1 MMNAMQLQGNRSGC
15 QKEAGDAPAPQFV
28 IPSEVEESLIDG
40 I

>member
-1 MMNAMQLQGNRSGC
+1 MNAMQLQGNRSGC
-15 QKEAGDAPAPQFV
+15 QGGGDAPAPQFV